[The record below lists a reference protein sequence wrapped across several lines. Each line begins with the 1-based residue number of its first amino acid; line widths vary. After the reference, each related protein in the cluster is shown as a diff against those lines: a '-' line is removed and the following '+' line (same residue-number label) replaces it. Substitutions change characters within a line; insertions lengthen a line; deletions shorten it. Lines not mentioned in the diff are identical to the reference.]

1 MLTVKARI
9 LEEVYHKMLLIPDF
23 GELRIFIFKG
33 YLRGWIA
40 YYRFVQ
46 NVFVLKPMN
55 G

>member
-1 MLTVKARI
+1 
-9 LEEVYHKMLLIPDF
+9 MLLIPDF